1 MNETSNI
8 TVGHFLQDPVA
19 EVGREPADHELV
31 GVLIPEEVDSH
42 AAAVL
47 AGVAPDNVELQECP
61 LISPDG
67 IVDVVGLALLSGAAP
82 ADGTGE
88 VHAELGERIS
98 ECLVR
103 GLAALPDQV
112 CAESIQLHPEDRVLL
127 LVVFGFLGRLFQ
139 FARAVGVLIFRRLQ
153 LPLERGDVVLHRQFP
168 FRGIGKVSGVG
179 YFKFGS
185 QNPRIRHK
193 VKTGPVGA
201 AGGRDPMGCVDQKRS
216 EAPFP
221 AFAPIVPR
229 PDIVFEVEWMVRRR
243 AVVEIDLREA
253 DPAGPVEDRMFKEA
267 LRTIYSRA
275 ETSYH
280 ARIAFHRWIK
290 LAEEIRIPELRT
302 MTKTLRDKIEGIIS
316 FWIFRHISK
325 RRHGRIQQ

>member
-1 MNETSNI
+1 M
-8 TVGHFLQDPVA
+8 
-19 EVGREPADHELV
+19 
-31 GVLIPEEVDSH
+31 
-42 AAAVL
+42 
-47 AGVAPDNVELQECP
+47 ELQECP

-127 LVVFGFLGRLFQ
+127 LVVFGLLGRLFQ
-139 FARAVGVLIFRRLQ
+139 LAQPVGVLIFRRLE
-153 LPLERGDVVLHRQFP
+153 LPLERGDVVLHCQFP

-193 VKTGPVGA
+193 VKTGPVG
-201 AGGRDPMGCVDQKRS
+201 GLG
-216 EAPFP
+216 
-221 AFAPIVPR
+221 PR
-229 PDIVFEVEWMVRRR
+229 PDGLCR
-243 AVVEIDLREA
+243 
-253 DPAGPVEDRMFKEA
+253 
-267 LRTIYSRA
+267 S
-275 ETSYH
+275 ET
-280 ARIAFHRWIK
+280 K
-290 LAEEIRIPELRT
+290 
-302 MTKTLRDKIEGIIS
+302 
-316 FWIFRHISK
+316 
-325 RRHGRIQQ
+325 